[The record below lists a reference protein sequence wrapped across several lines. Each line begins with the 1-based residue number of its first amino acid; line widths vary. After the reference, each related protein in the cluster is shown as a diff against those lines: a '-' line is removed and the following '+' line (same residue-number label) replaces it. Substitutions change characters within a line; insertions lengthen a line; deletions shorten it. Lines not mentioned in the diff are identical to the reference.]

1 MACPLKQKTI
11 HFYKCTRT
19 LVVCNRNSVCDQTIH
34 VHILMV

>member
-11 HFYKCTRT
+11 NVYKCTRT